1 MSVAGA
7 NNGELYDGTFRD
19 RIAVNRR
26 NSVFLILCFLAF
38 VTVFG
43 YVIGYAWI
51 GDPVDALFGLVLA
64 FVVGMIS
71 GLATYYGGDRMV
83 LAASRAK
90 EVTHEEAPVLYNVVE
105 EMAIAGGLPMPKVY
119 IIEDSAPN
127 AFATG
132 RDPEHA
138 SVVVTSGLLKKLN
151 RDELQ
156 GVIAHEMSHVGNYD
170 IRYAMLVGVL
180 VGTTV
185 LISDFF
191 LRGLWFGGGRG
202 GGRREGGGGNIQLI
216 MIIVAIVL
224 AILAPLFAR
233 LLQLSISRQR
243 EYLADATAVQLTRN
257 PKGLADALQKIS
269 GDREVLEVANRATAH
284 LYIVNPIKR
293 FEKRSK
299 GLFSTHPPIE
309 ERVKVLRAMETGG
322 LAETVG

>member
-1 MSVAGA
+1 MSVAGTG
-7 NNGELYDGTFRD
+7 NTEIYDGTFRD

-26 NSVFLILCFLAF
+26 NSLFLIVCFLAF

-51 GDPVDALFGLVLA
+51 GDPVGALFGLALA
-64 FVVGMIS
+64 FVVGIIS
-71 GLATYYGGDRMV
+71 GLATYYGGDRIV

-90 EVTHEEAPVLYNVVE
+90 EVTHEDAPVLFNVVE

-138 SVVVTSGLLKKLN
+138 SVTVTSGLLNKLN

-170 IRYAMLVGVL
+170 IRYAMLVGIL
-180 VGTTV
+180 VGMTV

-202 GGRREGGGGNIQLI
+202 GRREGGGGNIQLI
-216 MIIVAIVL
+216 MLIIAIVL

-299 GLFSTHPPIE
+299 GLFSTHPPME
-309 ERVKVLRAMETGG
+309 ERIKVLRAMETGG
-322 LAETVG
+322 LAETIG

>member
-1 MSVAGA
+1 MS
-7 NNGELYDGTFRD
+7 ESPYEGTFRE

-26 NSVFLILCFLAF
+26 NSLILIAVFLAF
-38 VTVFG
+38 VAVFG
-43 YVIGYAWI
+43 YVIGWAWI
-51 GDPVDALFGLVLA
+51 GDPVGAIFGLVLA
-64 FVVGMIS
+64 FIVGIVS

-83 LAASRAK
+83 LAASRAR
-90 EVTHEEAPVLYNVVE
+90 EITHDDAPVLFNVVE
-105 EMAIAGGLPMPKVY
+105 EMAIAAGLPMPKVY
-119 IIEDSAPN
+119 IIDDSAPN

-138 SVVVTSGLLKKLN
+138 SVAVTSGLLEKLN

-156 GVIAHEMSHVGNYD
+156 GVIAHEMSHVGNFD
-170 IRYAMLVGVL
+170 IRYAMLVGIL

-191 LRGLWFGGGRG
+191 LRGLWLSGGGRG
-202 GGRREGGGGNIQLI
+202 RGEGGGYVQLI
-216 MIIVAIVL
+216 MIIIAIVF

-243 EYLADATAVQLTRN
+243 EYLADASAVRLTRN

-269 GDREVLEVANRATAH
+269 GDREVLEAANRATAH
-284 LYIVNPIKR
+284 LYIVNPVKG
-293 FEKRSK
+293 FEKRAK

-309 ERVKVLRAMETGG
+309 ERIQILRFMETGG
-322 LAETVG
+322 VAQPAS